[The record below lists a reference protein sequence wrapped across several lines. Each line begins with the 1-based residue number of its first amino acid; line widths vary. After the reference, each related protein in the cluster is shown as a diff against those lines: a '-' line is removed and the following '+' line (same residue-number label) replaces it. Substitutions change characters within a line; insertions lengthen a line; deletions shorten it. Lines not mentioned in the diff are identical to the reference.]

1 MNTEEDLVGYNS
13 DDDYYDNQEKEYYGD
28 GSDDDPML
36 IFDDITYLRNFYVF
50 RFPRTHL
57 N

>member
-1 MNTEEDLVGYNS
+1 MNTEDLVGYNS
-13 DDDYYDNQEKEYYGD
+13 DDDNQEKEYYGD
-28 GSDDDPML
+28 GSDDDAML